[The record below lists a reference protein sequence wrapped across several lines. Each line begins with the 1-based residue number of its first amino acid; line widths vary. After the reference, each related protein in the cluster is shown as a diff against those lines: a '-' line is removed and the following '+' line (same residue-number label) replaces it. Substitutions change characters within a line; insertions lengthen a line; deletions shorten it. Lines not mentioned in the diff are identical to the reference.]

1 MDKKRSF
8 GILMPLSSLSSP
20 YGIGTLGKEAFDFV
34 DFLAESKARVWQLLP
49 LSVTSYGDSPYQSPS
64 ANGLNYYFIDLDILK
79 EEGLL
84 KQEEIDACD
93 FGKDPSLVDY
103 GKLFLNRVPLLR
115 KAFARFNKND
125 KEFVAF
131 VEKGTYKEF
140 SFFMTLKSLQHFAP
154 WYEWP
159 EELRNYTLELENKV
173 LKENEEDYLF
183 YQFTQFIFLRQ
194 FNKLKDYAHSKG
206 ISLMG
211 DMPLYLA
218 YDSVEC
224 YEHPELF
231 LLDSNHRP
239 IKVAGCPPDGFSP
252 DGQLWGNPIYNWAY
266 QKSTGYA
273 WFNERIRQNLS
284 IYDILRIDHF
294 RGIAGYYT
302 IPYGDKTARNGKWE
316 VGPGFDLFKDKTD
329 LPIIAE
335 DLGFLDDAVKTL
347 LRQTGYPGM
356 KVLEFA
362 FDGHPENDHKPSLQ
376 TENYVCYTGTHDNE
390 TIVGYLSNLKENELE
405 VYKKDVKEQCQLLS
419 VPYRAA
425 SLKEL
430 GETTDELCL
439 AAPTFLSILPIWD
452 ILLLDDRARMN
463 TPSKL
468 SSSNW
473 VYRSLKE
480 DFTKERAEK
489 LAKLVLKYHR
499 YKQD

>member
-1 MDKKRSF
+1 MDKTRSF
-8 GILMPLSSLSSP
+8 GILMPLSSLPSP
-20 YGIGTLGKEAFDFV
+20 YGIGSLGKEAYDFV
-34 DFLAESKARVWQLLP
+34 DFLHASKAKIWQLLP

-64 ANGLNYYFIDLDILK
+64 ANGLNYYFIDLDTLK

-84 KQEEIDACD
+84 TQEEILSYD
-93 FGKDPSLVDY
+93 FGKDKEHVDY

-115 KAFARFNKND
+115 KAFARFKKNSE
-125 KEFVAF
+125 EFRSF
-131 VEKGTYKEF
+131 VKKGTYKDF
-140 SFFMTLKSLQHFAP
+140 AFFMTLKSREHFMP

-159 EELRNYTLELENKV
+159 EELRNYTPALEEKII
-173 LKENEEDYLF
+173 KENEEDYLF
-183 YQFTQFIFLRQ
+183 YQFTQFEFLKQ
-194 FNKLKDYAHSKG
+194 FFQLKDYAHSKG

-231 LLDSNHRP
+231 LLDQNHRP

-252 DGQLWGNPIYNWAY
+252 DGQLWGNPIYNWDY
-266 QKSTGYA
+266 QKKTGYA
-273 WFNERIRQNLS
+273 WFNERIRQNLA

-294 RGIAGYYT
+294 RGFAGYYT

-316 VGPGFDLFKDKTD
+316 VGPGFDFFKDKTH

-335 DLGFLDDAVKTL
+335 DLGFLDDAVKNL
-347 LRQTGYPGM
+347 LKSTGYPGM

-362 FDGHPENDHKPSLQ
+362 FDGHPDNDHKPSLQ
-376 TENYVCYTGTHDNE
+376 GTNYVCYTGTHDNE
-390 TIVGYLSNLKENELE
+390 TIVGYLKGLKEKELAT
-405 VYKKDVKEQCQLLS
+405 YKKDVKEQCEIFH
-419 VPYRAA
+419 VPYRD
-425 SLKEL
+425 STLEEL
-430 GETTDELCL
+430 GATTDELCL
-439 AAPTFLSILPIWD
+439 ASPTFLSILPIWD

-473 VYRSLKE
+473 VYRSKKE
-480 DFTKERAEK
+480 DFTKEREEE
-489 LAKLVLKYHR
+489 LARLVEKYHR
-499 YKQD
+499 